1 MRFEL
6 EAVAGG
12 WAEAVFG
19 PPDQVD
25 WRLVDDDA
33 VLLRSYDSVHTV
45 LTLYD
50 CAVRER
56 TEHPAFAGWSLR
68 EHAEGVTLRL
78 HGAAVETTY
87 ADLTA
92 ALEPFLAALFRELDA
107 ETPGDPA
114 PDRERLDREG
124 PALADLPALYERLLD
139 AHNI

>member
-12 WAEAVFG
+12 WGEAVFG

-25 WRLVDDDA
+25 WRLVDDGT
-33 VLLRSYDSVHTV
+33 VVLRSYDSVHTV

-56 TEHPAFAGWSLR
+56 TEHPSFAGWSLR
-68 EHAEGVTLRL
+68 EHDDAVTLRL
-78 HGAAVETTY
+78 HGASVETTY

-92 ALEPFLAALFRELDA
+92 ALEPFLAALFRDLDA

-114 PDRERLDREG
+114 PERQRLDREG
-124 PALADLPALYERLLD
+124 PHLAGLPALYERLVV
-139 AHNI
+139 AHED

>member
-1 MRFEL
+1 VRFEL

-12 WAEAVFG
+12 WEEAVFG

-25 WRLVDDDA
+25 WRLVDDGD

-56 TEHPAFAGWSLR
+56 TDHPAFAGWTLS
-68 EHAEGVTLRL
+68 EGADGVTLGL

-87 ADLTA
+87 AELQT
-92 ALEPFLAALFRELDA
+92 ALEPFLAALFRALDA

-114 PDRERLDREG
+114 DGPERLDREG

-139 AHNI
+139 AHET